1 MLSWSGP
8 KLSPAIS
15 VQPRRNTTPFKEF
28 GTKATMTDWPQPTLY
43 THSEIAGKKQRE
55 SRNFFWQSLRHCCV
69 AHKTKAWAEKESLQK
84 LNMNN
89 LVGLPFKACTFLGTT
104 VNLLYLW
111 NIRIAKKKN
120 VMPFSRVSTCEKL
133 GFVFSLK
140 TFLLIVKHLKVR

>member
-1 MLSWSGP
+1 MSCFHDRVLSCHQP
-8 KLSPAIS
+8 LVYNQEETLLLSRSLAQKPPWQIDHS
-15 VQPRRNTTPFKEF
+15 P
-28 GTKATMTDWPQPTLY
+28 LY

-84 LNMNN
+84 LNMNY

-111 NIRIAKKKN
+111 NIRIAKKN

-140 TFLLIVKHLKVR
+140 LFCSL